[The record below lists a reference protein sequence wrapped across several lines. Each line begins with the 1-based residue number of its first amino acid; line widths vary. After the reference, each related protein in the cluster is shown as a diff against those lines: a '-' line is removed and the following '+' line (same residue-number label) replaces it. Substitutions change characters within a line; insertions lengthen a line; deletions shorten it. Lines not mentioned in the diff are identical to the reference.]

1 MAARP
6 TPIDWEKIEIDYR
19 AGIKPLRQIAEEH
32 GITHGAVNKRAKRD
46 EWTRDLSAKIQSKAD
61 AKVSKAAVSA
71 EVSAAKLATEQVV
84 VEANA
89 ELQFRIR
96 MEHRQDIGRAR
107 ALFGQMLGELEVF
120 TDGDG
125 QALIERL
132 QAMTDPP
139 DADESPEAATK
150 RVAAMRKRLNELFTL
165 SGRIDSGKK
174 LVEILEKVVKLER
187 EAFGITAGEG
197 QSPSELAEALKGIT
211 LNFIE
216 PNRA

>member
-150 RVAAMRKRLNELFTL
+150 RVAAMRKRLNELFAL

-187 EAFGITAGEG
+187 EAFGIAAGEG

>member
-1 MAARP
+1 MAAHAKS
-6 TPIDWEKIEIDYR
+6 IDWEAVEVQYR
-19 AGIKPLRQIAEEH
+19 AGIRSLKDIGAEFGVSDA
-32 GITHGAVNKRAKRD
+32 GIIKRAKRHG
-46 EWTRDLSAKIQSKAD
+46 WVRDLKAKIIAKAE
-61 AKVSKAAVSA
+61 AKVRAAAVS
-71 EVSAAKLATEQVV
+71 EKVSERKAQTEQTV

-107 ALFGQMLGELEVF
+107 TLFGQMLGELEVF

-139 DADESPEAATK
+139 DANESPEAATK
-150 RVAAMRKRLNELFTL
+150 RVAAMRKRLNELFAL